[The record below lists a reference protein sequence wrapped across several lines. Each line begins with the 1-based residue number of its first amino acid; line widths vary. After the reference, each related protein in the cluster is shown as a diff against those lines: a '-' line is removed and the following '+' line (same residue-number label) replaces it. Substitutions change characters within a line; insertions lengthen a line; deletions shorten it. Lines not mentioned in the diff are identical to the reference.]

1 MRVSAKF
8 LDDWSDH
15 IITMIDSG
23 TMILLITA
31 LTGGICV
38 LCLYSVYGNVI
49 RHETTL
55 HDLRNRVE
63 LLHNQQTVHLA
74 ELTGEIAPESP
85 VEGEILDEE
94 PNPEPVAVQEP
105 LEINAVG
112 AKDQSSDEPVSSAT
126 SAA

>member
-1 MRVSAKF
+1 M
-8 LDDWSDH
+8 
-15 IITMIDSG
+15 DSG

-74 ELTGEIAPESP
+74 ELTGEIVPESP

-94 PNPEPVAVQEP
+94 PSLEPNPEPEAIQEP
-105 LEINAVG
+105 LEINAVR
-112 AKDQSSDEPVSSAT
+112 AEDQSSDEPVSSAT